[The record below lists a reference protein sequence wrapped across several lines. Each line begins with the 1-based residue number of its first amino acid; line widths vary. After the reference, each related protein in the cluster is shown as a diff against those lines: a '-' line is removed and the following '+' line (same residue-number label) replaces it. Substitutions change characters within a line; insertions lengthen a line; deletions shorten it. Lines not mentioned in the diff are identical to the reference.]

1 MLLEMAHIP
10 THLIRQQSDW
20 KNLCDRLPGL
30 DQFFL
35 QKNPIDE
42 ILRPAWHDYVSHFS
56 APLIS
61 LSLNRATFLFF
72 FSKLIQ
78 ANQILDLGSGFS
90 SYVFGLH
97 IQQHGTGAVISVDD
111 SDFWLGET
119 RRFLEKHKVAVSQLW
134 SLDQYHKSEHQTFDL
149 GLLDLGNISMR
160 QQLLPNL
167 LNKVK
172 RNQMIL
178 ILDDFHIPVYRR
190 FIIHLCKEMEVSLY
204 SLRKV
209 TRRRLSHMAL
219 VMH

>member
-1 MLLEMAHIP
+1 MILEAACIP
-10 THLIRQQSDW
+10 SHLIRQESDW
-20 KNLCDRLPGL
+20 KKLCAKFSGL
-30 DQFFL
+30 DQYFH
-35 QKNPIDE
+35 QKNTLSK
-42 ILRPAWHDYVSHFS
+42 ILKPAYLDYVSHFS

-61 LSLNRATFLFF
+61 LSLNRAMFLFF

-78 ANQILDLGSGFS
+78 SKQILDLGSGFS

-97 IQQHGTGAVISVDD
+97 IQQHGTGGVISVDD

-119 RRFLEKHKVAVSQLW
+119 RRFLEKHKVTVSQLW
-134 SLDQYHKSEHQTFDL
+134 SLDQYHRCEQKAPDL
-149 GLLDLGNISMR
+149 GFLDLGDISMR
-160 QQLLPNL
+160 QQLLPDL

-172 RNQMIL
+172 RSQMIL
-178 ILDDFHIPVYRR
+178 ILDDFHIPAYRR
-190 FIIHLCKEMEVSLY
+190 FIIHLCKEMEVSLC